1 MTMTTYFSI
10 IIPLYN
16 KYDFIEK
23 AVFSVLNQ
31 SYPHFELIVIDDGSS
46 DGSIQ
51 VVENI
56 KDTRIKLFKQSNG
69 GVSSARNKGI
79 EIAKYD
85 LIALLDA
92 DDWWGDNYLESMLKL
107 ILKYPDVSIYGSR
120 YGMVE
125 NKKIYPSKAFFND
138 SISDVSFDLLDL
150 VVENKNFML
159 PLHSSSFVICKDI
172 LKITGGFDGRIK
184 YFEDYDFF
192 LRLSLHSKVAYLNTC
207 PLAFYVQDVPSQNR
221 ATGKIPALKDHMV
234 YYLDKFIPFYE
245 INMNLKVYIDKFKL
259 WSLLNYRYNNFLKDE
274 VNRIKRDVSIKN
286 YSWKYLILYHT
297 PTILT
302 SIL

>member
-31 SYPHFELIVIDDGSS
+31 SYPHFELIVIDDGSY
-46 DGSIQ
+46 DGSIK

-85 LIALLDA
+85 LIAFLDA

-107 ILKYPDVSIYGSR
+107 ILKYPDVSIYGPR
-120 YGMVE
+120 YGIV
-125 NKKIYPSKAFFND
+125 
-138 SISDVSFDLLDL
+138 
-150 VVENKNFML
+150 
-159 PLHSSSFVICKDI
+159 
-172 LKITGGFDGRIK
+172 
-184 YFEDYDFF
+184 
-192 LRLSLHSKVAYLNTC
+192 
-207 PLAFYVQDVPSQNR
+207 
-221 ATGKIPALKDHMV
+221 
-234 YYLDKFIPFYE
+234 
-245 INMNLKVYIDKFKL
+245 
-259 WSLLNYRYNNFLKDE
+259 
-274 VNRIKRDVSIKN
+274 
-286 YSWKYLILYHT
+286 
-297 PTILT
+297 
-302 SIL
+302 